1 MKPGAGIDLACA
13 GFACTLAAGYYVAAD
28 AIPTSLLSDGIGADG
43 VPKLLALVLAALGGA
58 LALRAVRAGGTARA
72 VVLAAHVRPIG
83 LAVLGMVYVALAPL
97 LGYAVTL
104 ALLIAAALVYFGARA
119 PVMIALNAV
128 GGATLLWL
136 TFAKLLGIAM
146 PIGSLARWLS

>member
-1 MKPGAGIDLACA
+1 MKAGAGIDLACA
-13 GFACTLAAGYYVAAD
+13 GAVLALAAGYYLAAD
-28 AIPTSLLSDGIGADG
+28 SIPTSLLSDGVGADG
-43 VPKLLALVLAALGGA
+43 VPKLLAIVLAGLGGV
-58 LALRAVRAGGTARA
+58 LALRTIGAGGTARTIE
-72 VVLAAHVRPIG
+72 LGGHIRPIG

-104 ALLIAAALVYFGARA
+104 ALLIAAALVYFGARE